1 MSNDGIIPVGAE
13 FTMRYRKSVTGLVVG
28 FIREFPFI
36 TSQRKTL
43 EELRDDLMS
52 DLGLYFDSFPEAKQ
66 KLAISSKVVGQSSEQ
81 PPQLEIK
88 RPDLDEVWLEE
99 PILVLDPQ

>member
-43 EELRDDLMS
+43 EDLRDDLMS

-66 KLAISSKVVGQSSEQ
+66 KLAIYSKVVGQSSEQ